1 VKFIPSI
8 LKAAIV
14 VGLSIT
20 LFACGS
26 TEGEEVV
33 IASSAPAQVQPPP
46 PVDQAPPE
54 EPAPAPEEPAPAPP
68 EDPAPPPPDEPAP
81 PPPEEPAP
89 PPPEEPAPPPPE
101 EPSPPPSSPEGQV
114 LFDEDIA
121 KDIRQSIPTDV
132 NIPLGI
138 QATLDV
144 EYLGAFRALADG
156 ESTSDYAVGTLGFN
170 PDNNSIYLAGH
181 AHQNAIA
188 EFGIPSELSLNES
201 PSQVVIAEILQNY
214 VTILN
219 KRDEGNQTNKI
230 NGILYY
236 NENLIVTSE
245 IWYDGNGDN
254 KDNLQTFSMANNLGT
269 SPYTGMLQL
278 EGFARAAGYMSKVP
292 DESIELL
299 GGDYISGWASN
310 YSITSRY
317 SQGPSM
323 YVIDPQEIINAT
335 PTVTREIKS
344 SILMSFPLSEGKSL
358 VPDGD
363 RYLKDI
369 SPIWGPVAQA
379 RYGFIVPGTSLF
391 MVIGSHGGIHSGVGY
406 KITQDGGNVC
416 GGGCTYEASDNYNFF
431 WLFDIN
437 DITTAENS
445 WEVQPISYGKWSH
458 PYDNSGG
465 NMVKGATYDHVNK
478 KLYISLDNAAKVG
491 TYDRPPMI
499 LAYKVQS
506 KN

>member
-26 TEGEEVV
+26 TEGEQVV
-33 IASSAPAQVQPPP
+33 VEGSTPAPVEAPP
-46 PVDQAPPE
+46 PVDPAPPE
-54 EPAPAPEEPAPAPP
+54 ESAPAPTTPPP
-68 EDPAPPPPDEPAP
+68 EETAPPPEEPVP

-89 PPPEEPAPPPPE
+89 PPPEEPAPPP
-101 EPSPPPSSPEGQV
+101 SSPEGQV
-114 LFDEDIA
+114 LFEEDIA
-121 KDIRQSIPTDV
+121 RDIRQSIPTDV

-156 ESTSDYAVGTLGFN
+156 GSTSNYAVGTLGFN

-181 AHQNAIA
+181 AHHNAIA
-188 EFGIPSELSLNES
+188 EFAIPDEISLSDDS
-201 PSQVVIAEILQNY
+201 SDVVLADVLQNY

-219 KRDEGNQTNKI
+219 KREEGNQTNKI

-236 NENLIVTSE
+236 NENLLVTSE
-245 IWYDGNGDN
+245 IWYDGSGTN
-254 KDNLQTFSMANNLGT
+254 KDNLQTFTKANDLG
-269 SPYTGMLQL
+269 SSSYTGMLQL
-278 EGFARAAGYMSKVP
+278 KGSAYAAGYMSTVP
-292 DESIELL
+292 DELVELV
-299 GGDYISGWASN
+299 GGKYISGWASN

-335 PTVTREIKS
+335 PTVNREIES
-344 SILMSFPLSEGKSL
+344 SLLMSFPLAEGKSL
-358 VPDGD
+358 VAGGHQ
-363 RYLKDI
+363 YLKDI
-369 SPIWGPVAQA
+369 SPIWGPVAEA

-391 MVIGSHGGIHSGVGY
+391 MAIGSHGGIHSGVGY
-406 KITQDGGNVC
+406 KITQDDGNLC
-416 GGGCTYEASDNYNFF
+416 GGPCTYEASDNYNFF
-431 WLFDIN
+431 WLFDLNEIVS
-437 DITTAENS
+437 AENP

-458 PYDNSGG
+458 PYDNNGD
-465 NMVKGATYDHVNK
+465 NKLIGATYDGVNK
-478 KLYISLDNAAKVG
+478 KLYISLQNAAAVG
-491 TYDRPPMI
+491 RYDRPPMI
-499 LAYKVQS
+499 LAYKVQV